1 MHPILRVA
9 EIVDLIFAQLQSPD
23 THLPMSRLNMSRHSI
38 SLSRQARNAALGR
51 RDFAV
56 LARTCKSFQGPALD
70 FLWREQDTL
79 TNLLKCLPSH
89 LWEEETRITGPIHP
103 ADWEIPLAYASRI
116 QKLELQPS
124 NLLSDSE
131 LSLATNVFEI
141 LGATF
146 PHDHLCPNL
155 QALSFDAA
163 IFLPDF
169 TAHVASLPDLP
180 IRYSQLQKL
189 YLDTGSPAPKAA
201 SHILSQIALK
211 LDRIETLTLDKVD
224 RLAISHLSGLSALRA
239 LRLEYP
245 DIRDLGPSS
254 PSRSLIDSQ
263 ATPFS
268 VLRELYFYDTTIEFV
283 IEFLDQLFSC
293 GLVNLHIGTGAAAL
307 ATKSVTRQLY
317 TALAAHLSHSALRTL
332 EVELP
337 ENVEMQMPTPT
348 GDGLANYVID
358 GSIFGAL
365 FCFANLTKITL
376 APPAGFNLDDA
387 TAWDMARAWP
397 KLESLRLTTGTDRP
411 HPSSMTL
418 LGLRAFAKH
427 CHELTSLTITFDAT
441 TVPPL
446 DDSPEATVSQSRLSS
461 LDVGTSP
468 ISDPFTVAQFMSGLF
483 LNMENIATFNE
494 WIWEDVED
502 VDADGDTAAAYD
514 QFSRWKQVEAALL
527 KSQGATEVLNADA

>member
-1 MHPILRVA
+1 
-9 EIVDLIFAQLQSPD
+9 
-23 THLPMSRLNMSRHSI
+23 
-38 SLSRQARNAALGR
+38 
-51 RDFAV
+51 
-56 LARTCKSFQGPALD
+56 
-70 FLWREQDTL
+70 
-79 TNLLKCLPSH
+79 
-89 LWEEETRITGPIHP
+89 
-103 ADWEIPLAYASRI
+103 LAYASRI

-124 NLLSDSE
+124 NLLSNSE
-131 LSLATNVFEI
+131 LSLATDVFEI

-155 QALSFDAA
+155 KALSFSASDFDFPYIRLFLGPKIIDAA

-189 YLDTGSPAPKAA
+189 YLDTCSPAPEAA

-307 ATKSVTRQLY
+307 ATKSVTSQLY
-317 TALAAHLSHSALRTL
+317 TALAVHLSHSALRTL

-337 ENVEMQMPTPT
+337 ENVEMQMPTPA

-358 GSIFGAL
+358 GSILGAL

-397 KLESLRLTTGTDRP
+397 KLESLCLATGTDRP

-427 CHELTSLTITFDAT
+427 CHELASLTITFDAT

-468 ISDPFTVAQFMSGLF
+468 ISDPFTVAQFMSRLF

-514 QFSRWKQVEAALL
+514 QFSRWKQVEAALS